1 MQTIQLSNLLS
12 LTEGLTFLGTLVRR
26 AIPRLGGFNHPR
38 VSNDH
43 AQSTAILGSGEKVG
57 YFRHFCMRFQ
67 FYLIHGE
74 TT

>member
-38 VSNDH
+38 VSNDRVK
-43 AQSTAILGSGEKVG
+43 STAILGSGGKVD
-57 YFRHFCMRFQ
+57 FLRHFCMKFQ
-67 FYLIHGE
+67 FH
-74 TT
+74 